1 MIPTLVAQLAA
12 RAAGYTKNDGADYG
26 PVGWQRSLRR
36 CWLDGRHQQDAF
48 DSILDAADELSAVT
62 RKGLTAAARK
72 VSDVLSNFEYLLPP
86 CTVS

>member
-1 MIPTLVAQLAA
+1 MIPELVAQIVAREAA
-12 RAAGYTKNDGADYG
+12 YSKPTALRLGVRAG
-26 PVGWQRSLRR
+26 SLRR
-36 CWLDGRHQQDAF
+36 CWLDGRQQQDAF

-72 VSDVLSNFEYLLPP
+72 VSDILSNFEYLLPP